1 MKTVWFSHSQ
11 LREDDIW
18 RRCIAHDLLEFT
30 ILGYIA
36 SSRKIEKLINIY

>member
-18 RRCIAHDLLEFT
+18 AHDLLEFT

-36 SSRKIEKLINIY
+36 SGRKIEKLINIY